1 MGVDTSA
8 SVAYRWP
15 AIAAYLAIWTG
26 AFAFLRTEK
35 AFQPEEA
42 VALLVILG
50 LIFPA
55 LALLATRRA
64 RLMAQIVRRP
74 AREAALLIGYLAV
87 VAVVLVA
94 GFGRVAQIT
103 AEPAHSLALLAVKLA
118 TFVIVPAALLLWTGG
133 YSVGDLMP
141 ASLRRRDLRP
151 ALWMS
156 LAAVLMQC
164 VLGRGL
170 RDIHQAGLPLHTLLL
185 GVPLSLAWLIVE
197 VGVVEEFFFRALL
210 QARLAAALC
219 SEWAGL
225 VIAALLFGLVHAPG
239 FYLRPAATLEMLGP
253 NPSLLLSVGYSI
265 AVTSLGGLF
274 LGVLW
279 MRTRNFAVVVIVHAA
294 ADVLPNLVPFVKAFH
309 FPG

>member
-1 MGVDTSA
+1 MNDPSA
-8 SVAYRWP
+8 TAYRWP
-15 AIAAYLAIWTG
+15 AIAAYLAVWT
-26 AFAFLRTEK
+26 AALLFLRSEK
-35 AFQPEEA
+35 AFQPQEA
-42 VALLVILG
+42 LAGLVILG

-64 RLMAQIVRRP
+64 VPLAHMVRRP
-74 AREAALLIGYLAV
+74 RRETALLTGYLAV
-87 VAVVLVA
+87 IAAVLVA

-103 AEPAHSLALLAVKLA
+103 AEPLHSAVLVAMKLV
-118 TFVIVPAALLLWTGG
+118 TFVVVPAALVVLTQDYHLRE
-133 YSVGDLMP
+133 LMP
-141 ASLRRRDLRP
+141 VSLGWRDLRP

-156 LAAVLMQC
+156 LAAILMQC

-170 RDIHQAGLPLHTLLL
+170 RDLSQAHVPGPALLL
-185 GVPLSLAWLIVE
+185 GIPLSFAWLIVE

-210 QARLAAALC
+210 QSRLAAALR

-253 NPSLLLSVGYSI
+253 NPSLIMAVGYSL
-265 AVTSLGGLF
+265 AMTSLAGLF

-294 ADVLPNLVPFVKAFH
+294 GDLLPNLLPFVRNFH
-309 FPG
+309 LVR